1 MAAAQAPGD
10 ALRARYHEALAR
22 PGFCADAGQAVAIE
36 RFERLRA
43 ELLRPAGAFSSRT
56 RALLGLRR
64 ARKPPR
70 GIYLWG
76 GVGRGKTWVM
86 DLFFASL
93 PFADHRR
100 LHFHRFMHDVH
111 AALTALRGATD
122 PLDALARRLGTE
134 IRVLGLDELNVTDIA
149 DAMILGALFKA
160 LRAHGVTLVIT
171 ANRPPAELY
180 PGGLQ
185 RQRFLPAIALLERH
199 LEVLAL
205 DGPVDYRLRALT
217 RAPIYLDS
225 SDLATPGRLT
235 ALFETLGGPAALG
248 EGPAAPEDALEV
260 GGRRIP
266 IVGARARVVW
276 FEFAALC
283 EGARSQEDYLEL
295 ARRFRAVILSG
306 VPVFDAASDDAA
318 RRFIALVDEF
328 YDRGIQLIV
337 SAAAAPQE
345 LYRGERL
352 AFDFRRTASRLIEM
366 QAEAYLARTHRP

>member
-1 MAAAQAPGD
+1 MAAPQPPGE
-10 ALRARYHEALAR
+10 ALRARYRAALAER
-22 PGFCADAGQAVAIE
+22 GFCADAGQEAAIE

-43 ELLRPAGAFSSRT
+43 ELLRPAAASSSRT
-56 RALLGLRR
+56 RALLGLRP
-64 ARKPPR
+64 ARTPPR
-70 GIYLWG
+70 GIYLFG
-76 GVGRGKTWVM
+76 DVGRGKTWVM

-93 PFADHRR
+93 PFAAQRR

-111 AALTALRGATD
+111 AALAALRGATD
-122 PLDALARRLGTE
+122 PLDAFARRLGAE
-134 IRVLGLDELNVTDIA
+134 IRVLGLDELHVADIA
-149 DAMILGALFKA
+149 DAMILGTLFKA
-160 LRAHGVTLVIT
+160 LRAHGVTLVVT
-171 ANRPPAELY
+171 SNRPPSELY

-185 RQRFLPAIALLERH
+185 RERFLPAIAHLERH

-225 SDLATPGRLT
+225 SDLATPGRLA
-235 ALFETLGGPAALG
+235 ALFEALGGPAAPAP
-248 EGPAAPEDALEV
+248 GPAAAEQALEI
-260 GGRRIP
+260 GGRP
-266 IVGARARVVW
+266 IAVVGTRARVVW

-306 VPVFDAASDDAA
+306 VPVFTAASDDAA

-328 YDRGIQLIV
+328 YDRGVQLIV
-337 SAAAAPQE
+337 SAAAAADD

-366 QAEAYLARTHRP
+366 QTEAYLTRTHRA

>member
-1 MAAAQAPGD
+1 
-10 ALRARYHEALAR
+10 
-22 PGFCADAGQAVAIE
+22 
-36 RFERLRA
+36 
-43 ELLRPAGAFSSRT
+43 
-56 RALLGLRR
+56 
-64 ARKPPR
+64 
-70 GIYLWG
+70 
-76 GVGRGKTWVM
+76 
-86 DLFFASL
+86 
-93 PFADHRR
+93 
-100 LHFHRFMHDVH
+100 VH

-122 PLDALARRLGTE
+122 PLDALARRLGGE

-171 ANRPPAELY
+171 ANRPPSELY

-217 RAPIYLDS
+217 RAPIYL
-225 SDLATPGRLT
+225 ATPGRLA
-235 ALFETLGGPAALG
+235 ALFETLGGATALG
-248 EGPAAPEDALEV
+248 ESPAAPEDALEV
-260 GGRRIP
+260 GGRRIAV
-266 IVGARARVVW
+266 VGKRARVVW

-337 SAAAAPQE
+337 SAAAAPE
-345 LYRGERL
+345 TLYRGERL

-366 QAEAYLARTHRP
+366 QAEAYLTRTHRP